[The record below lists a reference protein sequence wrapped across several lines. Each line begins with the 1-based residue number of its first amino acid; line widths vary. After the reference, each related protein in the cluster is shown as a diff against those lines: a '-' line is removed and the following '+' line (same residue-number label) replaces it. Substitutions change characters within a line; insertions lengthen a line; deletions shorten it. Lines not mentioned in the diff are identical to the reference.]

1 MGRIIIINIDKIE
14 AMIKSIFV
22 NDLLIN
28 RVFILIVAPTTKA
41 IIIRSPSIG
50 KAISI
55 VNLSLVKRG
64 WYFVSY

>member
-1 MGRIIIINIDKIE
+1 MGRRIIINIDKIE

-28 RVFILIVAPTTKA
+28 RVFILIVAPTIKA

-50 KAISI
+50 KKISI
-55 VNLSLVKRG
+55 VNLNL
-64 WYFVSY
+64 

>member
-28 RVFILIVAPTTKA
+28 RVFILIVAPTIKA

-50 KAISI
+50 KKISI
-55 VNLSLVKRG
+55 VNLSL
-64 WYFVSY
+64 

>member
-1 MGRIIIINIDKIE
+1 MGRRIIINIDKIE

-28 RVFILIVAPTTKA
+28 RVFILIVAPTIKA

-50 KAISI
+50 KKISI
-55 VNLSLVKRG
+55 VNLSL
-64 WYFVSY
+64 

>member
-1 MGRIIIINIDKIE
+1 MGRRIIINIDKIE

-28 RVFILIVAPTTKA
+28 SVFILIVAPMIKA

-50 KAISI
+50 RKISI
-55 VNLSLVKRG
+55 VNPS
-64 WYFVSY
+64 F

>member
-1 MGRIIIINIDKIE
+1 MGRRIIINIDKIE

-22 NDLLIN
+22 NDLPIN

-50 KAISI
+50 KKISI
-55 VNLSLVKRG
+55 VNLSL
-64 WYFVSY
+64 